1 MKKTL
6 LLFLLLV
13 FAPFLFVSGQTLRR
27 VLFLGNSYTYVNNLP
42 LLTAYLA
49 SAAGDSLYTQSN
61 TPGGYTL
68 GWEPIAHSTT
78 TLSLELI
85 ASGGWDYVVLQE
97 QSQTPAIPALRDSC
111 MYPGSVILHDSV
123 EATDPCSRVLFYL
136 TWGRR
141 FGGIQCFEPN
151 YCSPDYADFYQMQDS
166 ITAAYKGI
174 ADMLG
179 DPIAPVGEAWRFV
192 IQHYGMVLH
201 SNDHSHPN
209 LNGSYLA
216 ACVFYSS
223 IFGKPSAG
231 ITFTAGLSPDTALLL
246 QQAADSIVFGYGNY
260 WNAGTSSPE
269 ASFETVVSSDTLF
282 TRNLS
287 SEATNYHWDFG
298 DGDTADLFEPVHV
311 YAVPGNYLV
320 TLRACDDCHCD
331 TVSQPVTVVT
341 SGIGQRRAGDS
352 YALLYYPASGTL
364 ELTGNMSD
372 GKLEIYDITGRR
384 VAVLPVTGKRCSP
397 GKMNQGMYVWKW
409 RSGETTRMG
418 KLFIR

>member
-6 LLFLLLV
+6 LVIALLLV
-13 FAPFLFVSGQTLRR
+13 TPFFTVSGQTLRK

-42 LLTAYLA
+42 LLTTYLA

-78 TLSLELI
+78 ALSLGLI
-85 ASGGWDYVVLQE
+85 ASGDWDFVVLQE

-123 EATDPCSRVLFYL
+123 EASDPCSRVLFYL

-141 FGGIQCFEPN
+141 FGGIQCFDPN

-174 ADMLG
+174 ADLLG

-201 SNDHSHPN
+201 SSDNSHPN

-231 ITFTAGLSPDTALLL
+231 IAFTAGLSPDTALLL
-246 QQAADSIVFGYGNY
+246 QQAADSIVFGYGNF
-260 WNAGTSSPE
+260 WNAVTSAPE
-269 ASFETVVSSDTLF
+269 ASFETTASSDTLF

-287 SEATNYHWDFG
+287 TDATTYHWDFG
-298 DGDTADLFEPVHV
+298 DGGTADLFEPVHV
-311 YAVPGNYLV
+311 YGAPGTYAV
-320 TLRACDDCHCD
+320 TLQACDDCHCD
-331 TVSQPVTVVT
+331 TVTQPVAIIP
-341 SGIGQRRAGDS
+341 SGVGYHRAGVPFTLV
-352 YALLYYPASGTL
+352 YNPLNGTL
-364 ELTGNMSD
+364 ELTGNVSD
-372 GKLEIYDITGRR
+372 GMLEIYDISGRR

-397 GKMNQGMYVWKW
+397 GRIKQGMYVCIW
-409 RSGETTRMG
+409 RVGEKTG
-418 KLFIR
+418 VGELFVK